1 MHSLPYRAAYLV
13 GLCSLIFKLKFE
25 NRCCGTLHIANHV
38 QWNVCIGVLPICPWP
53 NIDKLRDDL
62 GSPRIDRTFP
72 VGGQEIRVCHLLYNL
87 QTWEAEVMLSWRPK
101 SHQKKKKPS
110 IRTNAD
116 LWRMRAEMTRKK
128 ENKMKVAY
136 TAPYFLCS
144 VPGTLKRAPFAPP
157 VVITRQR
164 FWFFMSEANHG
175 TKIQKLMM

>member
-13 GLCSLIFKLKFE
+13 GLFSLIFKLKFE

-62 GSPRIDRTFP
+62 GSPRIDRTFS

-101 SHQKKKKPS
+101 SHQKKKKSQVLEPMQISGGWGQKWPGKRKIKWKLPTQPHIFSALSLAPS
-110 IRTNAD
+110 RERH
-116 LWRMRAEMTRKK
+116 LLLLLSSPGKGSGS
-128 ENKMKVAY
+128 
-136 TAPYFLCS
+136 LCQKQ
-144 VPGTLKRAPFAPP
+144 TME
-157 VVITRQR
+157 QR
-164 FWFFMSEANHG
+164 YRN
-175 TKIQKLMM
+175 